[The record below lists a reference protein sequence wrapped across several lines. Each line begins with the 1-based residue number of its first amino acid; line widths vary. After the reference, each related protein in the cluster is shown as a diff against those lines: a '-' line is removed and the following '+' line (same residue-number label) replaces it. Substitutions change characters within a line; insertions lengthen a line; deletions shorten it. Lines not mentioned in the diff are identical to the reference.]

1 MSQLLE
7 ALSKVID
14 PELRRPITELGMV
27 EKAEMV
33 GNKAIV
39 RVLLTISGCP
49 MRDRLNQDINSALR
63 TIPEV
68 REIELEFGVMND
80 QQRQKVREIVSGGKA
95 KEIPFARPDSL
106 TRVIGI
112 SSGKGGVGKSSLTT
126 NLAIA
131 TANLGMQ
138 VGILD
143 ADVYGHSIPRLLG
156 LIGQRPTAIDEMFIP
171 LENYGV
177 KCVSMEMFKPDR
189 YDAVAYRGP
198 ILHKVLQQLLTD
210 AYWGDLD
217 YLFIDLPPGTGDLA
231 ISLGQLIPASEL
243 IVITTPQIAAAEV
256 AERSGRI
263 AHQLKQQI
271 IGVIENMSAFPC
283 PKCGEAIELFGK
295 GGGEESAKRLSQL
308 VGADVPVLGH
318 VPFSPSLR
326 SGGDEGS
333 PIVVSTPSD
342 PSAMAIIEIAERITA
357 TKRSLVGVPL
367 RLNTN

>member
-1 MSQLLE
+1 MSQLIE

-27 EKAEMV
+27 EKAELIGSKV
-33 GNKAIV
+33 EIK
-39 RVLLTISGCP
+39 VLLTIAGCP
-49 MRDRLNQDINSALR
+49 MRDRLTEDIHNALS
-63 TIPEV
+63 EV
-68 REIELEFGVMND
+68 PNVKEIALEFGVMTEA
-80 QQRQKVREIVSGGKA
+80 QREKVREIVRGGKA

-106 TRVIGI
+106 TRVIGV
-112 SSGKGGVGKSSLTT
+112 SSGKGGVGKSSLTA

-131 TANLGMQ
+131 VARLGFN

-156 LIGQRPTAIDEMFIP
+156 LIGQRPTAIDDMFIP

-177 KCVSMEMFKPDR
+177 KCVSMEMFKPERSDP
-189 YDAVAYRGP
+189 VAYRGP

-210 AYWGDLD
+210 AFWGDLD
-217 YLFIDLPPGTGDLA
+217 FLFLDLPPGTGDLA

-243 IVITTPQIAAAEV
+243 IVVTTPQIAAAEV

-283 PKCGEAIELFGK
+283 PKCGEPIELFGN
-295 GGGEESAKRLSQL
+295 GGGEATAMRLSQL
-308 VGADVPVLGH
+308 VGAQVPVLGKI
-318 VPFSPSLR
+318 PFSTALR
-326 SGGDEGS
+326 NGGDDGA
-333 PIVVSTPSD
+333 PIVVSNED
-342 PSAMAIIEIAERITA
+342 DAASAVIMKIAEEITLR
-357 TKRSLVGVPL
+357 KRSLVGINL
-367 RLNTN
+367 KLNT

>member
-1 MSQLLE
+1 MSQLIE

-27 EKAEMV
+27 EKAELV
-33 GNKAIV
+33 GSKVEIK
-39 RVLLTISGCP
+39 VLLTIAGCP
-49 MRDRLNQDINSALR
+49 MRDRLTEDIHNALS
-63 TIPEV
+63 EV
-68 REIELEFGVMND
+68 PNVKEIALEFGVMTEA
-80 QQRQKVREIVSGGKA
+80 QREKVREIVRGGKA

-106 TRVIGI
+106 TRVIGV
-112 SSGKGGVGKSSLTT
+112 SSGKGGVGKSSLTA

-131 TANLGMQ
+131 VARLGFN

-156 LIGQRPTAIDEMFIP
+156 LIGQRPTAIDDMFIP

-177 KCVSMEMFKPDR
+177 KCVSMEMFKPERSDP
-189 YDAVAYRGP
+189 VAYRGP

-210 AYWGDLD
+210 AFWGDLD
-217 YLFIDLPPGTGDLA
+217 FLFLDLPPGTGDLA

-243 IVITTPQIAAAEV
+243 IVVTTPQIAAAEV

-283 PKCGEAIELFGK
+283 PKCGEPIELFGN
-295 GGGEESAKRLSQL
+295 GGGEATAMRLSQL
-308 VGADVPVLGH
+308 VGAQVPVLGKI
-318 VPFSPSLR
+318 PFSTALR
-326 SGGDEGS
+326 NGGDDGA
-333 PIVVSTPSD
+333 PIVVSNED
-342 PSAMAIIEIAERITA
+342 DAASAVIMKIAEEITLR
-357 TKRSLVGVPL
+357 KRSLVGINL
-367 RLNTN
+367 KLNT

>member
-1 MSQLLE
+1 MRQILE

-27 EKAEMV
+27 DRAELIGSKV
-33 GNKAIV
+33 EV

-49 MRDRLNQDINSALR
+49 MRDRLTSDIHTALS
-63 TIPEV
+63 TLPEV
-68 REIELEFGVMND
+68 REIALEFGVMND
-80 QQRQKVREIVSGGKA
+80 EQRERVREIVRGGKS

-106 TRVIGI
+106 TRVIGV
-112 SSGKGGVGKSSLTT
+112 SSGKGGVGKSSLTA

-131 TANLGMQ
+131 VAKQGMR

-189 YDAVAYRGP
+189 ADAVAYRGP

-217 YLFIDLPPGTGDLA
+217 FLLLDLPPGTGDLA

-243 IVITTPQIAAAEV
+243 IVVTTPQIAAAEV
-256 AERSGRI
+256 AERSGRV
-263 AHQLKQQI
+263 AHQMKQQI

-283 PKCGEAIELFGK
+283 PKCGEPIELFGS
-295 GGGEESAKRLSQL
+295 GGGEATAMRLSQL
-308 VGADVPVLGH
+308 VGADIPVLGKI
-318 VPFSPSLR
+318 PFSQALR
-326 SGGDEGS
+326 SGGDQGT
-333 PIVVSTPSD
+333 PIVISQQSD
-342 PSAMAIIEIAERITA
+342 PASMQIIKIAQELIQR
-357 TKRSLVGVPL
+357 KRSLIGVPL
-367 RLNTN
+367 KLNT